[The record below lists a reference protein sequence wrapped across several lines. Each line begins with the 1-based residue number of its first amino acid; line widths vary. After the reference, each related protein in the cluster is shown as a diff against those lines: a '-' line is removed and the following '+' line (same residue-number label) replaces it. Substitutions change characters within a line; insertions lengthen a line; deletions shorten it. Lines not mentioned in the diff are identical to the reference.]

1 MALEFGGSRDGL
13 LALAA
18 ESGSG
23 YYYGCGSHL
32 SFMNYDINILLLW
45 TQDTMQYAW
54 LGRRRRRID
63 AMDVDAKVDG
73 CVDGDG
79 GTDG

>member
-1 MALEFGGSRDGL
+1 MDL